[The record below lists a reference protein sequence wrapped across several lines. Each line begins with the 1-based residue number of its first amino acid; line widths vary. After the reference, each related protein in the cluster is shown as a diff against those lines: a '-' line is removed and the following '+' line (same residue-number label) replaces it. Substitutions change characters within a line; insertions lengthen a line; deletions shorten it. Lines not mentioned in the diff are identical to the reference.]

1 MKKGKE
7 KCEILKAIRTQIA
20 QKYGLDYTPSV
31 CNNDGDCIGT
41 CTKCE
46 AELADLQK
54 QLEEK
59 GITDITLDKPF
70 EELADNFCKSDDQD
84 DIVLPE
90 QQLTGLIAP
99 LDEFEGLEG
108 DIICPPD
115 EKNPVERKILVE
127 CPVAGIGFHDIE
139 EVWDELYEG
148 AKVSLIRESDNPH
161 DKNAVAVALSEDTDD
176 PEICRVIGYIPRK
189 DNKAVATLID
199 MGWGKL
205 LEAEISEINDNASY
219 SDRLH
224 ISVYVKNQEE
234 VKSEDDRLHLM
245 VFSNQEDWDSF
256 TDDLWK
262 DGYSYFRW
270 GGFPPWELDLPE
282 KGDKVVF
289 LHSGEQESSMY
300 LVKTIAIGIESL
312 PYLKN
317 KEELYYVDD
326 CTAYVVTN
334 VCGKLTVDNEELSF
348 LEDFLAKDHWQPDTR
363 LSKEIS
369 EKLIELFR

>member
-99 LDEFEGLEG
+99 PDEFEGLEG

>member
-41 CTKCE
+41 CPKCE
-46 AELADLQK
+46 AELADLQR

-59 GITDITLDKPF
+59 AITDITLDKSF
-70 EELADNFCKSDDQD
+70 EELADNFSKSDDQD

-90 QQLTGLIAP
+90 QQLAGQIAP
-99 LDEFEGLEG
+99 PDEFEGLEG

-115 EKNPVERKILVE
+115 EGTPVERKILVE

-189 DNKAVATLID
+189 DNKAVAALID

-205 LEAEISEINDNASY
+205 LEAEISEKNDNASY
-219 SDRLH
+219 SNRLH

-326 CTAYVVTN
+326 CTTYVVTN

>member
-99 LDEFEGLEG
+99 PDEFEGLEG

-115 EKNPVERKILVE
+115 EKI
-127 CPVAGIGFHDIE
+127 
-139 EVWDELYEG
+139 
-148 AKVSLIRESDNPH
+148 
-161 DKNAVAVALSEDTDD
+161 
-176 PEICRVIGYIPRK
+176 
-189 DNKAVATLID
+189 
-199 MGWGKL
+199 
-205 LEAEISEINDNASY
+205 
-219 SDRLH
+219 
-224 ISVYVKNQEE
+224 Q
-234 VKSEDDRLHLM
+234 
-245 VFSNQEDWDSF
+245 
-256 TDDLWK
+256 
-262 DGYSYFRW
+262 
-270 GGFPPWELDLPE
+270 
-282 KGDKVVF
+282 
-289 LHSGEQESSMY
+289 
-300 LVKTIAIGIESL
+300 
-312 PYLKN
+312 
-317 KEELYYVDD
+317 
-326 CTAYVVTN
+326 
-334 VCGKLTVDNEELSF
+334 
-348 LEDFLAKDHWQPDTR
+348 
-363 LSKEIS
+363 SKERFS
-369 EKLIELFR
+369 